1 MTIQQY
7 IENINRLYRQGNA
20 TEHSFRG
27 DLQVLIQSIVPTII
41 ATNEPRRIKC
51 GAPDYVITKK
61 DSKVPVGYVEAK
73 DIGLDLED
81 KAHQEQFTR
90 YKKALPNIA
99 FTNYL
104 NFRFYRG
111 ETFLYA
117 VEIAKIENGSVVACT
132 ENFED
137 FEMKIKNF
145 CSVISQTITSSTDL
159 TELMAEKAKFM
170 AVQIEQALQADL
182 EAKEKTEL
190 CMQFE
195 VFKEM
200 LISDLKPKEFA
211 DMYAQTIAY
220 GMFAARYHDPN
231 IETFSRD
238 EAAKLIPISNPF
250 LQKLFK
256 QIGGDELDKSI
267 NYLVDDLVQI
277 FLASD
282 VKEIMKNFGKS
293 TQQQDPVIHFYE
305 TFLAKYDPALR
316 KARGVWYTP
325 QAVVNFIVRAV
336 DDILKTEF
344 GLTKGLADR
353 SKIKL
358 PITENGQQVEKEFH
372 KVQILDPAVGT
383 GTFLAEVVSQIYQK
397 LAKQKGMWKQYVECD
412 LIPRLNGFELLMA
425 SYAMAH
431 LKMDILLSELGFKNE
446 KKQRFRIFLTNSL
459 QEATGNRDLPFA
471 QWLSTEVREAN
482 KVKDDTPVMVVL
494 GNPPY
499 NGESTNN
506 GDWIMNL
513 MEDYKKEPRT
523 NRKLDERNT
532 KWINND
538 YIKFI
543 RLAQHFIDKN
553 GCGVI
558 SFITSNS
565 YLDSLTFRGVRYN
578 LLSHFDKIFI
588 LDLNGNSEKHKVS
601 DDGIADK
608 NVFDI
613 KEGVSIILAVRKNKK
628 LSSLA
633 EVYFYELINDRETKY
648 NFLLQNSYQSI
659 EWKILK
665 PESNN
670 YFFYP
675 FNASKR
681 YNGGFSV
688 SELFSVYT
696 TGIITKND
704 AVCID
709 FNLTNLEN
717 RLNDFK
723 ILKKDILKDKYN
735 IKDDSRDWKLDNAI
749 NDAKKLD
756 SNNICDIDY
765 RPFDKRR
772 IVYSQKSRG
781 FIAYPQNTINQHLFN
796 KNNISIV
803 CSRQAA
809 NGFKHI
815 LVSNSISDLNLTGSA
830 GKYGSG
836 TVFPLYRYSSNKEGQ
851 MQLEEAETRRPNLQ
865 MKIVNQIEEGLGL
878 CLTPEKTAK
887 TGTFAPIDILDYI
900 YAVLH
905 SPTYRETYKE
915 FLKIDFPR
923 VPYPQKEGSFW
934 ELVRLGGELRALH
947 LLESEKVEDYI
958 TVYLQDGDNVVRETP
973 KYKDG
978 NVYINDTQ
986 YFEGVPE
993 VAWNFYIGGYQPAQK
1008 WLKDRKDRTLD
1019 IDDLLHYQ
1027 KIIVALC
1034 ETDRIMQEIDAVG
1047 VM

>member
-20 TEHSFRG
+20 TEHTFRG
-27 DLQVLIQSIVPTII
+27 DLQVLIQSIVPAVT
-41 ATNEPRRIKC
+41 ATNEPKRIKC
-51 GAPDYVITKK
+51 GAPDYVITKT

-90 YKKALPNIA
+90 YKKALPNIV

-117 VEIAKIENGSVVACT
+117 VEIAKIEKGSVVACT
-132 ENFED
+132 ENFAD

-145 CSVISQTITSSTDL
+145 SSVISQTITSPTDL
-159 TELMAEKAKFM
+159 AELMAEKAKFM
-170 AVQIEQALQADL
+170 AVQIQQALQADL
-182 EAKEKTEL
+182 EAKTETEL
-190 CMQFE
+190 SIQFE
-195 VFKEM
+195 GFQKM
-200 LISDLKPKEFA
+200 LVPDLNAKSFA

-220 GMFAARYHDPN
+220 GMFAARYHDPT
-231 IETFSRD
+231 IDTFSRQ
-238 EAAKLIPISNPF
+238 EAATLIPISNPF
-250 LQKLFK
+250 LRKLFQ
-256 QIGGDELDKSI
+256 QIAGYDLDVRI

-282 VKEIMKNFGKS
+282 VKEIMRNFGKS

-344 GLTKGLADR
+344 GLSKGLADS

-383 GTFLAEVVSQIYQK
+383 GTFLAEVVNQIHQK
-397 LAKQKGMWKQYVECD
+397 FAKQQGMWKQYVERE
-412 LIPRLNGFELLMA
+412 LIPRLNGFELLMT

-446 KKQRFRIFLTNSL
+446 NQQRFRIFLTNSL
-459 QEATGNRDLPFA
+459 QEATSNEYNTFV
-471 QWLSTEVREAN
+471 QWLSSESREAN
-482 KVKDDTPVMVVL
+482 KVKVDTPVMVVL

-499 NGESTNN
+499 SVSSSNKGE
-506 GDWIMNL
+506 WIQNL
-513 MEDYKKEPRT
+513 VADYKK
-523 NRKLDERNT
+523 NLNERNMQPLSD
-532 KWINND
+532 D

-543 RLAQHFIDKN
+543 RYGQHFVDKN
-553 GCGVI
+553 GSGILAYI
-558 SFITSNS
+558 SNNS
-565 YLDSLTFRGVRYN
+565 FLDGIIHGQMRKSL
-578 LLSHFDKIFI
+578 LESFDCIYI
-588 LDLNGNSEKHKVS
+588 LDLHGNARKKEIAL
-601 DDGIADK
+601 DGSPDQ

-613 KEGVSIILAVRKNKK
+613 MQGVSINIFVKTAKKQKGELSSVFHFGLKGKREMKYDFLNENSLKSIKWNKLKYNKNSYYFIEKDFDKGDEYEKGFKIEIIMPQKSSGVKTHDDGNLVGDKIDIIKKALERKNIIVD
-628 LSSLA
+628 SSL
-633 EVYFYELINDRETKY
+633 
-648 NFLLQNSYQSI
+648 
-659 EWKILK
+659 
-665 PESNN
+665 
-670 YFFYP
+670 
-675 FNASKR
+675 
-681 YNGGFSV
+681 
-688 SELFSVYT
+688 
-696 TGIITKND
+696 
-704 AVCID
+704 
-709 FNLTNLEN
+709 
-717 RLNDFK
+717 FK
-723 ILKKDILKDKYN
+723 EY
-735 IKDDSRDWKLDNAI
+735 A
-749 NDAKKLD
+749 
-756 SNNICDIDY
+756 Y
-765 RPFDKRR
+765 RPFDNGY
-772 IVYSQKSRG
+772 VYYDTKILGRAREKTVYHLMYDNIGLILVSQ
-781 FIAYPQNTINQHLFN
+781 P
-796 KNNISIV
+796 
-803 CSRQAA
+803 QAA
-809 NGFKHI
+809 NLNYFDCI
-815 LVSNSISDLNLTGSA
+815 FASNKISDTNMFRRGGPLI
-830 GKYGSG
+830 
-836 TVFPLYRYSSNKEGQ
+836 FPLYLYPYDKKGQ
-851 MQLEEAETRRPNLQ
+851 MQLGEEETRRPNLQ
-865 MKIVNQIEEGLGL
+865 MEIVSQIAAGLGL
-878 CLTPEKTAK
+878 RFTPEKTTE

-905 SPTYRETYKE
+905 SPAYRETYKE

-923 VPYPQKEGSFW
+923 VPYPQEEGSFW

-947 LLESEKVEDYI
+947 LLESEKVDDYI
-958 TVYLQDGDNVVRETP
+958 TGYPQDGDNVVRKTP

-978 NVYINDTQ
+978 NVYINDNQ